1 MNCSLGF
8 PSFVE
13 RNKAYIGII
22 LSQCMHAGLALFSK
36 AAIDKGMNSYVFV
49 VYGQFIATIV
59 LAPFA
64 FFLESNNAAP
74 LLYNLLCKIFFA
86 ALVGFTLA
94 FNLFAFALRYTT
106 ATYASASRNTVPA
119 ITFILAVFLRM
130 ESVSI
135 RQWHGRAKVLG
146 TMMVLSGAI
155 VLILYKGPPLYS
167 GTQKG
172 APNASINHISR
183 SDWIKGALIMLS
195 SNIMSSMWLIMQ
207 EHIVKQYPSTLRLAT
222 LQYFFSSIQSAIWA
236 VLMERNISSWKL
248 GWNVNLISV
257 VYCGIIVTGV
267 GFWLRVWIIGKQG
280 PVFVAMF
287 SPLAFII
294 TAIFSTCLW
303 NEILHWGSVGGI
315 ILLIGGLY
323 SVLWGKNK
331 EGKNKTNEQRSIAK
345 EETTLESITRQ

>member
-22 LSQCMHAGLALFSK
+22 LSQCMYAGMALFPK

-49 VYGQFIATIV
+49 VYRQVIATIV

-64 FFLESNNAAP
+64 FFLESNNSAP
-74 LLYNLLCKIFFA
+74 LSYNLLSQIFFA
-86 ALVGFTLA
+86 ALVGFTLS
-94 FNLFAFALRYTT
+94 FNLFALALRYTT

-130 ESVSI
+130 EIVSV
-135 RQWHGRAKVLG
+135 RQCHGRAKVLG

-172 APNASINHISR
+172 APIASINHISR
-183 SDWIKGALIMLS
+183 ADWIKGALIMLS
-195 SNIMSSMWLIMQ
+195 NNIMSSMSLIMQ
-207 EHIVKQYPSTLRLAT
+207 VYLFSLFHI
-222 LQYFFSSIQSAIWA
+222 SIYICVWTH
-236 VLMERNISSWKL
+236 LKTNISSWKL
-248 GWNVNLISV
+248 GWDVNLISV

-287 SPLAFII
+287 TPLAFII
-294 TAIFSTCLW
+294 IAIFSAFLW

-323 SVLWGKNK
+323 IVLWGKNK
-331 EGKNKTNEQRSIAK
+331 EGKNKTNEQRSIVK